1 MTSVETLIEP
11 LRHSPQLVEAV
22 DLLSLQIEEERA
34 RRHRFY
40 EEMTP
45 EEKVEFIDGEVVMHS
60 PARNRHL
67 DATALLS
74 RLLGTFVSTH
84 GLGTVK
90 IEKCLCVFPRN
101 DYEPDIVFFGNEKS
115 ASLQPDSMKFPIPDF
130 VVEVL
135 SESTELRDRGVKFE
149 DYAAHGVGEYWIID
163 AGGGTVEQYLLGPI
177 GYDLKVKAATG
188 TITSEVIASFSVP
201 VRAIFD
207 EAESLAVL
215 RARM

>member
-11 LRHSPQLVEAV
+11 LRHSPQLLEAV
-22 DLLSLQIEEERA
+22 ALLSRQIDEERT

-67 DATALLS
+67 DATSLLMNLIS
-74 RLLGTFVSTH
+74 NYVRLH
-84 GLGTVK
+84 ALGTVK
-90 IEKCLCVFPRN
+90 TEKCLCVFPRN
-101 DYEPDIVFFGNEKS
+101 DYEPDIVFFGKEKS
-115 ASLQPDSMKFPIPDF
+115 ASLQPDTMKFPIPDF
-130 VVEVL
+130 IVEIL
-135 SESTELRDRGVKFE
+135 SESTEARDRGVKFE

-163 AGGGTVEQYLLGPI
+163 AGSETVEQYLLGPD
-177 GYDLKVKAATG
+177 GYDLKAKAATG
-188 TITSEVIASFSVP
+188 TITSEVIAGLTLP

-207 EAESLAVL
+207 EAENLAAL
-215 RARM
+215 RVWM